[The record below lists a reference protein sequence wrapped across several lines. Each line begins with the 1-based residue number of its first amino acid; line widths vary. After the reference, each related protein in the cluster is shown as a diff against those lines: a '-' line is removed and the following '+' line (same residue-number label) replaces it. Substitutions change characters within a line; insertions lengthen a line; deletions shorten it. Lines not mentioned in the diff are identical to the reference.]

1 MDRVEE
7 ESLKSAKFDHEKLL
21 KYLEE
26 VKESLPD
33 INAESFLNAMLEFVK
48 IFKIIG
54 SAISFAFKGKLLLET
69 LVN

>member
-1 MDRVEE
+1 MDRAEE
-7 ESLKSAKFDHEKLL
+7 ENLKSAKFNHEKLL

-48 IFKIIG
+48 IFSIIG
-54 SAISFAFKGKLLLET
+54 SAISFAFKGNTYLKM
-69 LVN
+69 N